1 MLKHAHLA
9 VKACLHLAMA
19 LQGTYIAS
27 GTATAVVVATG
38 DRTFIAGIA
47 RVLAAQPQLNAF
59 DLAIRRIVFVFIAFI
74 LVMVPIVIGL
84 NGWTTGAPFPAHSL

>member
-1 MLKHAHLA
+1 MQLRRSLTDTCLHEFLGHVYLA
-9 VKACLHLAMA
+9 VRACLHLAMA
-19 LQGTYIAS
+19 PQGTYVAS

-47 RVLAAQPQLNAF
+47 RMLAAQPQ
-59 DLAIRRIVFVFIAFI
+59 
-74 LVMVPIVIGL
+74 L